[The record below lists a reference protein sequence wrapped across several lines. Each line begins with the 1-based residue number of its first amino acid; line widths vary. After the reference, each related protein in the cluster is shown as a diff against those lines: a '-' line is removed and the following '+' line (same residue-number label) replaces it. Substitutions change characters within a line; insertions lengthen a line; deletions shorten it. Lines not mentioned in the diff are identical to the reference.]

1 MSSYH
6 TWAHISKVIRE
17 EGFSV
22 SVHNVTEQ
30 IGILSVQGPNR
41 YQNKVQANKH
51 INCYFIY
58 LPFNIFYYSREVL
71 RTLVDDDLSNKS
83 FPFSTSKL
91 VRIDGELVHMFR
103 LSFVGELGFELH
115 IPRSS
120 CEKVYKAL
128 MECGKK
134 YDMKLAGYRA
144 LYSLS
149 CEKGTQ

>member
-1 MSSYH
+1 M
-6 TWAHISKVIRE
+6 
-17 EGFSV
+17 
-22 SVHNVTEQ
+22 
-30 IGILSVQGPNR
+30 
-41 YQNKVQANKH
+41 
-51 INCYFIY
+51 
-58 LPFNIFYYSREVL
+58 
-71 RTLVDDDLSNKS
+71 LVDDDLSNNS

-128 MECGKK
+128 LECGKK
-134 YDMKLAGYRA
+134 YDMKLAGFRA

-149 CEKGTQ
+149 CEKGMQKYTKNIFFILNLC

>member
-1 MSSYH
+1 M
-6 TWAHISKVIRE
+6 
-17 EGFSV
+17 
-22 SVHNVTEQ
+22 
-30 IGILSVQGPNR
+30 
-41 YQNKVQANKH
+41 
-51 INCYFIY
+51 
-58 LPFNIFYYSREVL
+58 
-71 RTLVDDDLSNKS
+71 LVDDDLSNKS

-134 YDMKLAGYRA
+134 YDMKLAGFRA

-149 CEKGTQ
+149 CEKGTQKYTKYIFFILLLCFNS

>member
-1 MSSYH
+1 M
-6 TWAHISKVIRE
+6 
-17 EGFSV
+17 
-22 SVHNVTEQ
+22 
-30 IGILSVQGPNR
+30 
-41 YQNKVQANKH
+41 
-51 INCYFIY
+51 
-58 LPFNIFYYSREVL
+58 
-71 RTLVDDDLSNKS
+71 LVDDDLSNKS

-91 VRIDGELVHMFR
+91 VRIGDELVHMFR

-134 YDMKLAGYRA
+134 YDMKLAGFRA

-149 CEKGTQ
+149 CEKGTQNIYKVYIFYGFNFVPICDNY